1 LIPLPLEQ
9 LIKELASLP
18 GVGKRSAQRVALHML
33 QNPEC
38 MKALEGKMQAV
49 AQEVKTCTICANIGL
64 DDPCHICTSVTRD
77 KTRIC
82 VVEGVDDLWAIER
95 SGAFTGMYHVLGGVV
110 DAMQG
115 VGPNDLNMDNL
126 VSRACSD
133 SVDEV
138 ILALGAS
145 VAGQTTAHIIKGR
158 LKDAGVNLTVLA
170 RGMPM
175 GADVDYLDEGTISLA
190 LQGRQ
195 AV

>member
-1 LIPLPLEQ
+1 MIPQPLEQ

-33 QNPEC
+33 QHPERMVDLDRK
-38 MKALEGKMQAV
+38 MKAV
-49 AQEVKTCTICANIGL
+49 ATEVKTCTICANIAL
-64 DDPCHICTSVTRD
+64 NDPCHICTSQSRD
-77 KTRIC
+77 KTRLC

-95 SGAFTGMYHVLGGVV
+95 SGAFTGHYHVLGGVV

-115 VGPNDLNMDNL
+115 VGPADLNMEKL
-126 VSRACSD
+126 VERAAHEDVS
-133 SVDEV
+133 EV

-158 LKDAGVNLTVLA
+158 LKDANVALTVLA

-190 LQGRQ
+190 MQGRQ